1 LHTVCVLRNRSA
13 EGAKLVPAIYAAE
26 YAAASSNKSTPENF
40 PAFKP
45 DRNLVQK
52 WQKPKP
58 KSIPFFINKYAQTLS
73 NCQKRMFITLTL
85 TDNFELRL
93 VLPNSYCI
101 FRVEE
106 GIVKTYGHDG

>member
-58 KSIPFFINKYAQTLS
+58 KSIPFFINK
-73 NCQKRMFITLTL
+73 
-85 TDNFELRL
+85 
-93 VLPNSYCI
+93 
-101 FRVEE
+101 VEE